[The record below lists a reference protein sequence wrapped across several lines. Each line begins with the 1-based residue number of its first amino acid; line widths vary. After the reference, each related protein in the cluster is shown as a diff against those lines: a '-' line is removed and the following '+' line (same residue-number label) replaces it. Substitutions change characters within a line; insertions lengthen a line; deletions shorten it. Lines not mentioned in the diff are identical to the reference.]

1 MQKIPE
7 YAPGQEFNEEE
18 ATTGEPIA
26 PNMMSIAQ
34 PLIAVFDEPPM
45 RKIFSRA
52 WNLREEGINEIEEII
67 VSGRRKDQS
76 ELFVAGIAV
85 VKQTISDK
93 ILGVVQRAI

>member
-1 MQKIPE
+1 
-7 YAPGQEFNEEE
+7 
-18 ATTGEPIA
+18 
-26 PNMMSIAQ
+26 MMSIAQ
-34 PLIAVFDEPPM
+34 PLIEVFDEPPV
-45 RKIFSRA
+45 RKIFSRT
-52 WNLREEGINEIEEII
+52 WNLREEGINEIEELI